1 MSGILLK
8 FLPKNELLHQSLYFC
23 RGMAKK
29 KSQSQGTE
37 KGKKTCNK
45 NQFFGGCF
53 KSEIT
58 HLLKWFHFLKWM
70 VFFFQSP
77 NHLGGRTRRRRAN
90 AVGILAKMDPV
101 APRNRMNS

>member
-53 KSEIT
+53 KSEIA
-58 HLLKWFHFLKWM
+58 HLLKWFKVNGFL
-70 VFFFQSP
+70 FLESEPF
-77 NHLGGRTRRRRAN
+77 RRENKKEKSKRCR
-90 AVGILAKMDPV
+90 DPCKDG
-101 APRNRMNS
+101 PCRPEK